1 MITNKCF
8 ECGATE
14 DLQQHH
20 VVPRSRGGTKTIT
33 LCTQCHAKAHG
44 KDMKGLNHSRLTREG
59 LAKAKKRGVKLG
71 NPNISRA
78 QANGH
83 RSIIRKAD
91 QRAMKYGDKINN
103 LRLINKSYREI
114 GELLNIAT
122 KKGTRIHSKGVQ
134 NIHNRWLEIQK
145 EDK

>member
-71 NPNISRA
+71 NPNPQKAAKASAASRIA
-78 QANGH
+78 KANKTAIKCGPKIH
-83 RSIIRKAD
+83 EL
-91 QRAMKYGDKINN
+91 RACG
-103 LRLINKSYREI
+103 KSYREI
-114 GELLNIAT
+114 GELLNITT
-122 KKGTRIHSKGVQ
+122 KKGTRMNSHGVQ
-134 NIHNRWLEIQK
+134 NIHNRWLDIQNNT
-145 EDK
+145 

>member
-1 MITNKCF
+1 MITNECF
-8 ECGATE
+8 ECATTE

-59 LAKAKKRGVKLG
+59 IAKAKKRGIKLG

-83 RSIIRKAD
+83 ASIIRKAD
-91 QRAMKYGDKINN
+91 QRAMKYGDKINIF
-103 LRLINKSYREI
+103 RFMNKSYREI
-114 GELLNIAT
+114 GELLNITT
-122 KKGTRIHSKGVQ
+122 KKGTPMHSKGVQ
-134 NIHNRWLEIQK
+134 NIHNRWLDIQNNT
-145 EDK
+145 